1 MQELQIKINQQQ
13 GVITTNFDEIKAN
26 LADQMKIYDEL
37 EVTEA
42 NKAERKKDIAVLRK
56 YIKAVNEKRIAVKKE
71 CLKPYEE
78 FEKKANELIDIIN
91 TPINTLDNQ
100 VKEFEEKQRLEKKAE
115 IRNIYK
121 ELIGDLKE
129 NVPLSSIYDDKWE
142 NVSVGIKTVRTDMTG
157 KIEAIQRDV
166 AVIKGMVS
174 DKTEDALEMYWND
187 LDLSKAIGFINRYE
201 QQKKE
206 IQARM
211 EEQRKR
217 EQERELER
225 ERDRIRNEER
235 ARIRQEEQI
244 KEEARLQAIK
254 EQEAAKKA
262 EIEAMAVQKLSNVT
276 SMVFATFKVQ
286 ATQEELGQ
294 IEMYMQSIGVDYERV
309 D

>member
-1 MQELQIKINQQQ
+1 
-13 GVITTNFDEIKAN
+13 
-26 LADQMKIYDEL
+26 
-37 EVTEA
+37 
-42 NKAERKKDIAVLRK
+42 
-56 YIKAVNEKRIAVKKE
+56 
-71 CLKPYEE
+71 
-78 FEKKANELIDIIN
+78 
-91 TPINTLDNQ
+91 
-100 VKEFEEKQRLEKKAE
+100 
-115 IRNIYK
+115 
-121 ELIGDLKE
+121 
-129 NVPLSSIYDDKWE
+129 
-142 NVSVGIKTVRTDMTG
+142 
-157 KIEAIQRDV
+157 
-166 AVIKGMVS
+166 
-174 DKTEDALEMYWND
+174 MYWND